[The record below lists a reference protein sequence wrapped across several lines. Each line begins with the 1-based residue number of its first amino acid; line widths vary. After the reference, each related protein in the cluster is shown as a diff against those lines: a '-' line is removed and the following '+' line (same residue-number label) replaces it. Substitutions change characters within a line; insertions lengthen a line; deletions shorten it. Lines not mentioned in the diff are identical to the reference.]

1 MQKLQKK
8 LTANNLFLGSAFSL
22 IALIFLNLLWE
33 IGFNPIHSKTTWMVL
48 KSAILLVP
56 LVGILKKDRYTFQW
70 SSMLIMIFFIE
81 GVVRFYSEGG
91 ISQSIALCQIILSF
105 IFFMS
110 AMFFC
115 RLTKNL

>member
-1 MQKLQKK
+1 LQKLQKK

-81 GVVRFYSEGG
+81 GVVRYYSDVSPSKEFALVQTCLT
-91 ISQSIALCQIILSF
+91 ILFFLCSIYYCKKT
-105 IFFMS
+105 
-110 AMFFC
+110 
-115 RLTKNL
+115 R

>member
-1 MQKLQKK
+1 LQKLLKK
-8 LTANNLFLGSAFSL
+8 LTANNLFLGSASSL
-22 IALIFLNLLWE
+22 IALIFLNLFWE

-81 GVVRFYSEGG
+81 GVVRYYSD
-91 ISQSIALCQIILSF
+91 ISPSKEFALVQICLTILFFLCSIYYCKKT
-105 IFFMS
+105 
-110 AMFFC
+110 
-115 RLTKNL
+115 R